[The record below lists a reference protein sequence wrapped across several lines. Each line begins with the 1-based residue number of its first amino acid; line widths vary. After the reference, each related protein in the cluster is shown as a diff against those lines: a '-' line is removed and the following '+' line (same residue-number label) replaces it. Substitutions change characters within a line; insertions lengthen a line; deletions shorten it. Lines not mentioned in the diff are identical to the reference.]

1 MAGRKK
7 FSPRKLKSPKRDVGV
22 NPAAL
27 LGGAAAGAAV
37 GAKLGGARGR
47 AGLRSRLVD
56 ATRQAKIDYDY
67 SGNRGVILDKE
78 TAWGGKP
85 INKAATAV
93 SRLATSEA
101 KKYNYKSRSYKN
113 IVGANAEIRS
123 GRDKFSQRMAT
134 ANARGAMR
142 DAAGSRG
149 ARRGAAIGGLS
160 GAAIS
165 ALAQAVARELRKK
178 R

>member
-1 MAGRKK
+1 MAGKKK

-27 LGGAAAGAAV
+27 LGGAAGGAVV
-37 GAKLGGARGR
+37 GAKIGAARGR

-56 ATRQAKIDYDY
+56 ATQNAKFSYTGDK
-67 SGNRGVILDKE
+67 GVITKGKE
-78 TAWGGKP
+78 MGWSRP
-85 INKAATAV
+85 EIDRAATAV
-93 SRLATSEA
+93 NRLATNEA
-101 KKYNYKSRSYKN
+101 KKYNYRSRSYKN
-113 IVGANAEIRS
+113 IVASNADIKS
-123 GRDKFSQRMAT
+123 GRYSNSFAT
-134 ANARGAMR
+134 KNTRDAMRGA
-142 DAAGSRG
+142 ASARG